1 MKTIIQEQENHILV
15 TLVGELDTTAAMEM
29 EETLAP
35 LSGHNGRDVII
46 DCTHLDYIAS
56 SGLRV
61 LLSILKQGKAHGSKV
76 VLKNVNDDI
85 REVFRLTGFI
95 DIFNFE

>member
-1 MKTIIQEQENHILV
+1 MKTTIQEQENHILV

-46 DCTHLDYIAS
+46 DCTHLDIAS

-61 LLSILKQGKAHGSKV
+61 LLSILKQGKAHGNKV
-76 VLKNVNDDI
+76 VLKNVNNDI